1 VQVPA
6 PVELTVVPPP
16 VIEQP
21 AVPTLVTAYDTAPV
35 PEPPLEVSDN
45 GVPAVP
51 AVEVRINAAWLARA
65 NVTVVAEDETAL

>member
-6 PVELTVVPPP
+6 FVELTVVPPP

-21 AVPTLVTAYDTAPV
+21 AVPALVTAYDIAPV
-35 PEPPLEVSDN
+35 PEPPLEVSVN

-51 AVEVRINAAWLARA
+51 AVEANANAA
-65 NVTVVAEDETAL
+65 